1 MGCAMKETR
10 YVLGCVEGSWDEIG
24 TSWRNSREVSAIC
37 PERIVMYRQRE
48 KHPSRRRE
56 SSLSVGLEGQSV
68 YGQVKNPYGTD
79 GWASLLRAEM
89 YMTCTQFTKFVSL
102 IRSAAM
108 KHLNCG
114 LRLEEQDPDDLQ
126 RFKQMVH
133 QHQPD
138 FSKRYADSWPVM
150 AYLEIYLSNRVRK
163 AIYLKNCRKAN
174 KTGHAPFKRN
184 LKASVKAYTKKPT
197 KHQHDEEIEAT
208 KSVYPQKNRVSV
220 VIKKVPKSFVI
231 QISDSESNTEGET
244 DVRPPSPP
252 PAPSPRAI
260 APPPSDP
267 ILDFLSSARPSLADF
282 HNHFIN
288 MGIIDNNGLN
298 AFFSWPVDMQEN
310 MVRTELGR
318 LMNPLQLYGLLVAM
332 RERRESST

>member
-1 MGCAMKETR
+1 MYTIHKI
-10 YVLGCVEGSWDEIG
+10 CV
-24 TSWRNSREVSAIC
+24 AHC
-37 PERIVMYRQRE
+37 P
-48 KHPSRRRE
+48 
-56 SSLSVGLEGQSV
+56 
-68 YGQVKNPYGTD
+68 D
-79 GWASLLRAEM
+79 GM
-89 YMTCTQFTKFVSL
+89 DHQSL

-174 KTGHAPFKRN
+174 KLAMPRSNGI
-184 LKASVKAYTKKPT
+184 SKPQSRLT
-197 KHQHDEEIEAT
+197 LSYQ
-208 KSVYPQKNRVSV
+208 
-220 VIKKVPKSFVI
+220 KVPKSFVI